1 MADRTYKQ
9 WYDYHLA
16 LLKKDPKMKN
26 AGEAALKILAGDQA
40 QRSYDAQEKAKK
52 STGGTLA
59 GSSTAGMDM
68 PAPQPTPSSGRVGRG
83 GVVPTPGITKN
94 PSVIKPTPTPTTT
107 AVGQVPANAADPNT
121 YNNKMQ
127 SRIQAL
133 GIQGY
138 TTANPKPTPNAIE
151 FLATLTDA
159 QYAELAKVL
168 KGLGYGVKEKGALKN
183 VLINYFEEV
192 FPVSNYSEL
201 LAKLK
206 GRSIAGTGAGAE
218 GAANLPDRRIGQIDR
233 GALIEVAQAV
243 AAKGMFKLSDEELNS
258 IIAPWE
264 KKLKQG
270 TVTTTKKVRN
280 PKTGKL
286 ENVTTTTSAF
296 RQGEEERA
304 LEAKLKETRPQ
315 QFELADAIGFRD
327 EIVKT
332 LLGGA

>member
-26 AGEAALKILAGDQA
+26 ASANALKILAGDQA

-52 STGGTLA
+52 SGGTLA
-59 GSSTAGMDM
+59 GTAAGGMDM
-68 PAPQPTPSSGRVGRG
+68 PAPLPTPNTGRVGPT
-83 GVVPTPGITKN
+83 GVVPSPVITKS
-94 PSVIKPTPTPTTT
+94 PTVLKPTPAPTTG
-107 AVGQVPANAADPNT
+107 VGQVPANAADPGT
-121 YNNKMQ
+121 YNNRMQ
-127 SRIQAL
+127 SRIAAL
-133 GIQGY
+133 GIKGY
-138 TTANPKPTPNAIE
+138 TASNPPNAVQSLE
-151 FLATLTDA
+151 VLSLTDG

-183 VLINYFEEV
+183 VLINYFEEI
-192 FPVSNYSEL
+192 FPVKTYDEL

-206 GRSIAGTGAGAE
+206 GRSIAGTGDE

-233 GALIEVAQAV
+233 GALVDIAQAV
-243 AAKGMFKLSDEELNS
+243 AAKGMFKLSEEELNS

-264 KKLKQG
+264 KKLAQG
-270 TVTTTKKVRN
+270 TLTTTKKVRN

-286 ENVTTTTSAF
+286 ENVTTTQAAF
-296 RQGEEERA
+296 RQGEEEKA

-315 QFELADAIGFRD
+315 QFQLADAISFRD
-327 EIVKT
+327 EIMKT

>member
-26 AGEAALKILAGDQA
+26 ASANALKILAGDQA

-52 STGGTLA
+52 SGGTLA
-59 GSSTAGMDM
+59 GTAAGGMDM
-68 PAPQPTPSSGRVGRG
+68 PAPLPTPNTGRVGPA
-83 GVVPTPGITKN
+83 GVVPSPAITKS
-94 PSVIKPTPTPTTT
+94 PAVLKPTPTPTTGM
-107 AVGQVPANAADPNT
+107 GQVPANAADPGT
-121 YNNKMQ
+121 YNNRMQ
-127 SRIQAL
+127 SRIAAL

-138 TTANPKPTPNAIE
+138 TNANPKPTPDAIE

-159 QYAELAKVL
+159 QYSEIAKVL
-168 KGLGYGVKEKGALKN
+168 KGLGYAVKEKGALKN

-192 FPVSNYSEL
+192 FPVKSYDEL
-201 LAKLK
+201 LARLK
-206 GRSIAGTGAGAE
+206 GRSIAGTGDE
-218 GAANLPDRRIGQIDR
+218 ANLPDRRIGQIDR
-233 GALIEVAQAV
+233 GALVDIAQAV
-243 AAKGMFKLSDEELNS
+243 AAKGMFKLSEEELNS

-264 KKLKQG
+264 KKLAQG
-270 TVTTTKKVRN
+270 TLTTTKKVRN

-286 ENVTTTTSAF
+286 ENVTTTQAAF
-296 RQGEEERA
+296 RQGEEEKA

-315 QFELADAIGFRD
+315 QFQLADAISFRD
-327 EIVKT
+327 EIMKT